1 VKVLKE
7 DNAVILGFTKKR
19 SGSYAVGII
28 RAKRNKWAEIPLENN
43 DRKERILRILPFKG
57 GRGLQLENEKDEEL
71 ERIRQAEL
79 REMMKKSKSFEEE
92 ALINNPVEVTD
103 ATFTETVQ
111 NHPLVVIDC
120 WAAWCGPCR
129 MISPII
135 EELAREYAGKVV
147 FGKLDVDKNR
157 ALAMKYQ
164 IMSIPTLLVFSHG
177 KLVDRTMGAL
187 PKPVLEAQITRY
199 LRLTRGKELE

>member
-1 VKVLKE
+1 
-7 DNAVILGFTKKR
+7 
-19 SGSYAVGII
+19 
-28 RAKRNKWAEIPLENN
+28 
-43 DRKERILRILPFKG
+43 
-57 GRGLQLENEKDEEL
+57 LENEKDGEL
-71 ERIRQAEL
+71 ERIRQAKL

-92 ALINNPVEVTD
+92 ALINKPVEVTD
-103 ATFTETVQ
+103 ATFNETVQ

-157 ALAMKYQ
+157 AVTMQYQ
-164 IMSIPTLLVFSHG
+164 IMSIPTLMVFSHG
-177 KLVDRTMGAL
+177 KLVDRIMGAL
-187 PKPVLEAQITRY
+187 PKPVLEAQVTRY
-199 LRLTRGKELE
+199 L

>member
-1 VKVLKE
+1 M
-7 DNAVILGFTKKR
+7 DN
-19 SGSYAVGII
+19 
-28 RAKRNKWAEIPLENN
+28 
-43 DRKERILRILPFKG
+43 ER
-57 GRGLQLENEKDEEL
+57 DEEL
-71 ERIRQAEL
+71 EKIRQAKL

-92 ALINNPVEVTD
+92 ALINKPVEVTD
-103 ATFTETVQ
+103 ATFNETVQ

-157 ALAMKYQ
+157 AVTMQYQ
-164 IMSIPTLLVFSHG
+164 IMSIPTLMVFSHG
-177 KLVDRTMGAL
+177 KLVDRIMGAL
-187 PKPVLEAQITRY
+187 PKPVLEAQVTRY
-199 LRLTRGKELE
+199 L